1 VNFFDFMTIWLA
13 YVKWFIGNLD
23 WMVVFGAILIGSAIW
38 IFVRMSRDR
47 RSSFDFAQMFE
58 GDDHKTKMGK
68 FLAFIGGWAGTWVI
82 VAYAA
87 AGKLTDTMFSLY
99 LGILVAGKVAS
110 EYVDAKKAINNG
122 NARDEEQPTPA
133 GSVDITVPL
142 SVKTSDVSVAPSD
155 EKRPLGKP
163 NPLGKPKR

>member
-1 VNFFDFMTIWLA
+1 VNFYDFMTIWFA
-13 YVKWFIGNLD
+13 YAKWFFEHLD

-38 IFVRMSRDR
+38 IFVRMARNP

-58 GDDHKTKMGK
+58 GDNHKTALAK
-68 FLAFIGGWAGTWVI
+68 FLAFIGGWSATWVVI
-82 VAYAA
+82 AYAA

-110 EYVDAKKAINNG
+110 EFVAARSANG
-122 NARDEEQPTPA
+122 NGHNDDDQPRPA

-163 NPLGKPKR
+163 NQAGKPKR